1 VRWAKLA
8 EYHINATLDITSD
21 VCPITFVKTK
31 LKLEQLNTGEIL
43 EVILND
49 GEPIQNVPR
58 SVKGE
63 GHKIVLVEQT
73 GDKYRLLIEKGE

>member
-1 VRWAKLA
+1 MDEAKVDA
-8 EYHINATLDITSD
+8 ALDITAE

-31 LKLEQLNTGEIL
+31 LKLEQMKKGEIL
-43 EVILND
+43 EVLLND

-63 GHKIVLVEQT
+63 GHKIILVEQI
-73 GDKYRLLIEKGE
+73 GAKYRLLIKRGE

>member
-1 VRWAKLA
+1 MEEFK
-8 EYHINATLDITSD
+8 INATLDITPD

-31 LKLEQLNTGEIL
+31 LKLEQLKPGEIL

-58 SVKGE
+58 SVKDE
-63 GHKIVLVEQT
+63 GHKIVLVEKVA
-73 GDKYRLLIEKGE
+73 DKYRLLIQRG

>member
-1 VRWAKLA
+1 MSSNIEV
-8 EYHINATLDITSD
+8 NASLDITKD

-31 LKLEQLNTGEIL
+31 LKLEQLQKGQVL

-63 GHKIVLVEQT
+63 GHKIISVEPQ
-73 GDKYRLLIEKGE
+73 GEKYRLLIERGE

>member
-1 VRWAKLA
+1 MANN
-8 EYHINATLDITSD
+8 INANSNLDITTD
-21 VCPITFVKTK
+21 VCPITFVKVK
-31 LKLEQLNTGEIL
+31 LKLEQMKQGEVL

-63 GHKIVLVEQT
+63 GHKILAVESV
-73 GDKYRLLIEKGE
+73 GSKYKLLIERGE

>member
-1 VRWAKLA
+1 MADNISVKD
-8 EYHINATLDITSD
+8 TLDITKD

-31 LKLEQLNTGEIL
+31 LKLEQLQQGEVL

-58 SVKGE
+58 SVKSE
-63 GHKIVLVEQT
+63 GHKIISIEQI
-73 GDKYRLLIEKGE
+73 GEKYRLLIERGE

>member
-1 VRWAKLA
+1 MSDKN
-8 EYHINATLDITSD
+8 IKATLDITGD

-31 LKLEQLNTGEIL
+31 LKLEQLEPGEIL

-63 GHKIVLVEQT
+63 GHKIIAITQD
-73 GDKYRLLIEKGE
+73 GSKYKLLIEKGV

>member
-1 VRWAKLA
+1 MENLKIDA
-8 EYHINATLDITSD
+8 ELDITAD

-31 LKLEQLNTGEIL
+31 LKLEQMQRGEIL
-43 EVILND
+43 EVVLND

-63 GHKIVLVEQT
+63 GHKIILVEKR
-73 GDKYRLLIEKGE
+73 GENYRLLIERGE

>member
-1 VRWAKLA
+1 MSAAQVK
-8 EYHINATLDITSD
+8 ATLDITQD
-21 VCPITFVKTK
+21 TCPITFVKTK
-31 LKLEQLNTGEIL
+31 LKLEELAPGEVL

-63 GHKIVLVEQT
+63 GHKIIGVTQLGE
-73 GDKYRLLIEKGE
+73 KFRLLIEKGA

>member
-1 VRWAKLA
+1 LENVK
-8 EYHINATLDITSD
+8 ISGTLDITSD

-31 LKLEQLNTGEIL
+31 LKLEQMNKGEVL

-63 GHKIVLVEQT
+63 GHKIVLVEKA
-73 GDKYRLLIEKGE
+73 GGKYRLLIMRGE

>member
-1 VRWAKLA
+1 MRRVKLA
-8 EYHINATLDITSD
+8 EDHINAKLDITSE

-31 LKLEQLNTGEIL
+31 LKLEQLKTGEIL

-49 GEPIQNVPR
+49 GEPIQNMPR

-63 GHKIVLVEQT
+63 GHKIVLVEQL

>member
-1 VRWAKLA
+1 MVEFKVA
-8 EYHINATLDITSD
+8 ATLDITPD

-31 LKLEQLNTGEIL
+31 LKLEQLNEGEIL

-49 GEPIQNVPR
+49 GEPIENVPR

-63 GHKIVLVEQT
+63 GHKIVLVEKVD
-73 GDKYRLLIEKGE
+73 DKYRLLIQRG

>member
-1 VRWAKLA
+1 MA
-8 EYHINATLDITSD
+8 EFEVAATLDITPD

-31 LKLEQLNTGEIL
+31 LKLEQLKEGEIL
-43 EVILND
+43 EVLLND

-63 GHKIVLVEQT
+63 GHKIVLVEKLD
-73 GDKYRLLIEKGE
+73 GKYRLLIQRG

>member
-1 VRWAKLA
+1 MADNQKIIA
-8 EYHINATLDITSD
+8 SLDITSD

-31 LKLEQLNTGEIL
+31 LKLEQLQKGEVL

-58 SVKGE
+58 SVKEE
-63 GHKIVLVEQT
+63 GHKIILVDKV
-73 GDKYRLLIEKGE
+73 GDKYRLLIERGD

>member
-1 VRWAKLA
+1 VSAIVKA
-8 EYHINATLDITSD
+8 SLDVTSD

-31 LKLEQLNTGEIL
+31 LKLEELQPGEVL
-43 EVILND
+43 EVFLNG

-63 GHKIVLVEQT
+63 GHKIVEVKEVAD
-73 GDKYRLLIEKGE
+73 GKYRLLIERA

>member
-1 VRWAKLA
+1 MSENQEFTAS
-8 EYHINATLDITSD
+8 IDITSD

-31 LKLEQLNTGEIL
+31 LKLEQLKKGEVL

-63 GHKIVLVEQT
+63 GHKIILVEKL
-73 GDKYRLLIEKGE
+73 GEKYRLLIERGE

>member
-1 VRWAKLA
+1 MDSVADA
-8 EYHINATLDITSD
+8 ALDITAE

-31 LKLEQLNTGEIL
+31 LKLEQMKKGEIL
-43 EVILND
+43 EVLLND

-63 GHKIVLVEQT
+63 GHKIILVEQI
-73 GDKYRLLIEKGE
+73 GVKYRLLIERGE